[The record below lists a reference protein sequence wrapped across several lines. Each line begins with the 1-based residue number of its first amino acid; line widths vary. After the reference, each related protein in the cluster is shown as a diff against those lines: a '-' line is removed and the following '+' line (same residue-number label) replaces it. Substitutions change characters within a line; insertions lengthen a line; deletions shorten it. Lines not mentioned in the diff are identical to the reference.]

1 MKNKGFI
8 GLGVMGS
15 PMAGHIS
22 KAGYDVTVFNRTIEK
37 SKLWHEEHGGKV
49 ALSPS
54 ELAEGCDM
62 VFLCVGHDQDVEEII
77 RGKNGVLESMEPGG
91 IIVDHTTTSS
101 VLAKNMAMS
110 SLKKGIFFIDA
121 PVSGG
126 EIGAKEGS
134 LTIMAGGDEEAFN
147 SSLQV
152 LNLYS
157 KYSKRMGD
165 SGTGQLTKM
174 VNQICIA
181 GLIQALAEGMHFSEK
196 AGLNTQEVI
205 EVISRGA
212 AQSWQMDN
220 RWESMLADYYEH
232 GFAVD
237 WMRKDLGFV
246 LEESVV
252 NGSNLEITN
261 LIDSFYAEVQQRGGG
276 RWDTSSLF
284 RRLNS
289 Q

>member
-37 SKLWHEEHGGKV
+37 SKLWHEECGGKV

-54 ELAEGCDM
+54 ELAKGCDM

-77 RGKNGVLESMEPGG
+77 RGRNGVLESMEPGG

-101 VLAKNMAMS
+101 VLAKNMATS

-165 SGTGQLTKM
+165 SGSGQLTKM

-196 AGLNTQEVI
+196 AGLNTKEVI

-220 RWESMLADYYEH
+220 RWETMLADYYEH

-261 LIDSFYAEVQQRGGG
+261 LIDSFYAEVQQKEGG